1 MLTIPKPISHAALLE
16 RFKSPPGEYA
26 PISFYFWNGE
36 ALTRE
41 RLSWQL
47 EQVRA
52 QGIMGT
58 IVSYIHQPDDR
69 LDPGDPPV
77 FSEDW
82 WALFTWFIAESK
94 RLGMRVG
101 VQDYGIINPTLEALA
116 CEHPALRGGTLCHI
130 SARGS
135 NGDTVRLELP
145 ADAEVVALRAYPTHG
160 DALELETSIDLLVDG
175 SPSSARFEWI
185 APAGFWTVVAVCNRA
200 SGFNPLHPE
209 SGARAIERLYAPF
222 AARCGDELGRTLDV
236 FFQDELDFGNR
247 QPRWSAQVSQAF
259 FNRKGYRLEPELA
272 ALWFDLGPRTAKL
285 RIDYAD
291 VVTALTE
298 EGYFRPVFEWH
309 ERHGTLFGHDNLGR
323 GNVAESLSAY
333 GDAFRTMRWFSAPGC
348 DDPHLHEDRRF
359 MGFKVNSS
367 IAHLYGRP
375 RVWNEG
381 FYGSGWGVTPAQLL
395 AALNEDFAYG
405 ATLFNPHALYY
416 TTLGGWWEWAPPD
429 FHFRQPYWTMT
440 APLWA
445 YVTRLSMML
454 SSGHHRCDIAMLY
467 PSTDLE
473 AGFEGAPEAAAS
485 LGRRLCDTGTDFDFL
500 DFESL
505 ERATVDGNTLRVS
518 GEQYRALI
526 FPAVRAVRFSSLE
539 KALAFK
545 RAGGLVVALGCVPVC
560 SDRAGREDA
569 VLNAM
574 LEELFAESGVAAD
587 DAAVSARLDARLERD
602 FVPDASDLCVLHRVI
617 DGLDAYYIF
626 NRSSTRRAVAPLF
639 CALGRAELWDAWTG
653 GATPAL
659 GCRVTGPYQRVPLT
673 LEPFEG
679 QLVVFDQSRAAEFQ
693 ADSSWTTAKTL
704 MLDGLWET
712 EIRPLLDNRYGDFR
726 LPAKAEGVQPA
737 LRRFRYAEAAAT
749 EDLSAPQLEDES
761 WPEVLI
767 DHGPRFWRLEAVA
780 PDEDLE
786 ALERVLGALERIDPN
801 QPVELNGLRLKWTP
815 YAFSERLG
823 IAGDPLLSHW
833 LTGPHGLK
841 GHVADEFL
849 DVSELE
855 LNPARAGWQVYLWTT
870 FKGGED
876 AHLIVKSRA
885 ACRVWIGNEAVFEQP
900 HSLGAAHFAPWGI
913 PDYSAPL
920 HSLKLQ
926 PESGRQR
933 LLVRLTLE
941 PQQRTRALVV
951 VKAPSPDQT
960 RQPLESPWFAG
971 NAAHFDH
978 RPTDPP
984 ETAWFRLTAPP
995 GAARLAVNVRGSLRA
1010 WLGGQPLEISQEQP
1024 AADGSRA
1031 YALRVPVP
1039 HQQAA
1044 KLALRVEPDAGCSG
1058 GAVLSSAVSVE
1069 SQRGLAALGA
1079 WSDCGLESYSG
1090 GVSYSR
1096 RVNLEPLALG
1106 QRLELKL
1113 GRVVAAARVTINGRE
1128 AGVVLAAPWSLE
1140 ITDFVQSGENT
1151 IEILVANTVANVFAD
1166 TPSPYV
1172 DGAQQDAG
1180 LFGPVQLV
1188 WLKMSQA

>member
-1 MLTIPKPISHAALLE
+1 MLTISKPTAHAALLE
-16 RFKSPPGEYA
+16 RFKSPPSDYA

-36 ALTRE
+36 SLTRE

-82 WALFTWFIAESK
+82 WALLNWFIAESK

-101 VQDYGIINPTLEALA
+101 VQDYGIVNPTLETLA
-116 CEHPALRGGTLCHI
+116 CEHPELRGGTLRHI

-135 NGDTVRLELP
+135 NGDTIRLELP
-145 ADAEVVALRAYPTHG
+145 ADTEVIALRAYPTCG
-160 DALELETSIDLLVDG
+160 DALGLENSIELFIG
-175 SPSSARFEWI
+175 SPPSTSFEWI

-200 SGFNPLHPE
+200 HGFNPLHPE

-222 AARCGDELGRTLDV
+222 VAHCGDELGRALNV

-247 QPRWSAQVSQAF
+247 QPRWSAQVSEAF
-259 FNRKGYRLEPELA
+259 ANRKGYTLEPELA

-323 GNVAESLSAY
+323 GDIMESLAAY

-348 DDPHLHEDRRF
+348 DDPHLHLDRRF

-445 YVTRLSMML
+445 YVTRLSMLL
-454 SSGHHRCDIAMLY
+454 SSGHHRCDVAILY

-473 AGFEGAPEAAAS
+473 AGFEGAPEAAVS
-485 LGRRLCDTGTDFDFL
+485 LGRRLCDAGMDFDFL

-505 ERATVDGNTLRVS
+505 ERATVGGGELRVS
-518 GEQYRALI
+518 GECYRALI
-526 FPAVRAVRFSSLE
+526 FPAVRAVRFSSVE

-545 RAGGLVVALGCVPVC
+545 RAGGLVIALGCVPVC

-569 VLNAM
+569 VLDAM
-574 LEELFAESGVAAD
+574 LKELFAASRVAAD
-587 DAAVSARLDARLERD
+587 DAAVSARLDALLERD
-602 FVPDASDLCVLHRVI
+602 FVPDAPDLCVLHRSI
-617 DGLDAYYIF
+617 DDLDAYYVF
-626 NRSSTRRAVAPLF
+626 NRSSVQRTVAPLF
-639 CALGRAELWDAWTG
+639 RAVGHAELWDPWTG
-653 GATPAL
+653 EVTPAL
-659 GCRVTGPYQRVPLT
+659 GCRVIGAHQRVPLT
-673 LEPFEG
+673 LEPFEAR
-679 QLVVFDQSRAAEFQ
+679 LVVFNRTRAAESH
-693 ADSSWTTAKTL
+693 ADLAWVTARTRV
-704 MLDGLWET
+704 LDGLWET
-712 EIRPLLDNRYGDFR
+712 EITPLLDNRHGDFQ

-737 LRRFRYAEAAAT
+737 LRRFRYTEAAAA
-749 EDLSAPQLEDES
+749 DDWSAPQLEDRA
-761 WPEVLI
+761 WTEVLA
-767 DHGPRFWRLEAVA
+767 DHGPRFWRLEAVP
-780 PDEDLE
+780 PDGDLD
-786 ALERVLGALERIDPN
+786 ALERVLRSIERIDPSE
-801 QPVELNGLRLKWTP
+801 PIALNGVKLKWTP
-815 YAFSERLG
+815 YVFSERLG

-841 GHVADEFL
+841 GRAPDEFL
-849 DVSELE
+849 DVSDDQVDA
-855 LNPARAGWQVYLWTT
+855 ARAGWQVYLWTT
-870 FKGGED
+870 FE
-876 AHLIVKSRA
+876 AAERIELSVKSRA
-885 ACRVWIGNEAVFEQP
+885 ACRLWIDGEPVFEQSQ
-900 HSLGAAHFAPWGI
+900 SLGAAHFAPWGI

-920 HSLKLQ
+920 Q
-926 PESGRQR
+926 RFNIQSGSDRQR

-941 PQQRTRALVV
+941 RDQRTRALVV
-951 VKAPSPDQT
+951 VNAPSLNQT
-960 RQPLESPWFAG
+960 RQQLESPWFAG

-978 RPTDPP
+978 RPTDRP
-984 ETAWFRLTAPP
+984 EAVWLRCTAPP
-995 GAARLAVNVRGSLRA
+995 GAARLAVHVRGSLRA
-1010 WLGGQPLEISQEQP
+1010 WLSGQLLEIGEGQPST
-1024 AADGSRA
+1024 DGSRA
-1031 YALRVPVP
+1031 YQLRVPTP
-1039 HQQAA
+1039 SQPAA
-1044 KLALRVEPDAGCSG
+1044 TLALRVEPDAGCAG

-1069 SQRGLAALGA
+1069 CLRGLAPLGA
-1079 WSDCGLESYSG
+1079 WSDFGLESYSG
-1090 GVSYSR
+1090 GVNYSR
-1096 RVNLEPLALG
+1096 RLTLEALKSG
-1106 QRLELKL
+1106 QRLELQL
-1113 GRVVAAARVTINGRE
+1113 GRVVAAARVTINGKDV
-1128 AGVVLAAPWSLE
+1128 GVVLAEPWSLE
-1140 ITDFVQSGENT
+1140 ITDFVQRGENT

-1166 TPSPYV
+1166 APSPYV
-1172 DGAQQDAG
+1172 DSAQGVAG

-1188 WLKMSQA
+1188 WLEMVDG